1 MRKTC
6 INGKVVGG
14 LALAGLV
21 VFAVAPSLIGAAL
34 ALLVL
39 AACPLSMVVMM
50 RTMQGRRGQGAPG
63 SAAGAAECDGEGQA
77 AERAQLRAEVDQLRA
92 APAQDSDAPGRSA
105 ATG

>member
-6 INGKVVGG
+6 FDGKVVGG

-21 VFAVAPSLIGAAL
+21 VFAVAPNLIGAAL
-34 ALLVL
+34 PLLVL

-50 RTMQGRRGQGAPG
+50 RTLQGRR
-63 SAAGAAECDGEGQA
+63 EDQA
-77 AERAQLRAEVDQLRA
+77 AELAQLRAEVDQLRA